1 MFKIGDLVVYSGQG
15 ICFIDD
21 ICEKT
26 MMGETKE
33 YYVLH
38 PVDNSRL
45 TISIPVDNDKVVIL
59 DIIQSDEAEKI
70 IDSFKEKGIDWIE
83 INSQRN
89 VEYSDIVKTGNRS
102 EIAKVVNTLMRK
114 KYITEINGRKFYE
127 QDTRLLVSV
136 QNILFS
142 ELAMSL
148 DTTFEEIKNK
158 VLSLI
163 EESEEQQIME
173 KGYENI

>member
-1 MFKIGDLVVYSGQG
+1 MFKIGDLIVYSGQG
-15 ICFIDD
+15 ICCIDD

-26 MMGETKE
+26 IMGETKE

-38 PVDNSRL
+38 PVDSSTL
-45 TISIPVDNDKVVIL
+45 TISILVDNEKVIML

-70 IDSFKEKGIDWIE
+70 IDSFKEKGVDWIE

-89 VEYSDIVKTGNRS
+89 VEYSDIVKTGKRS

-114 KYITEINGRKFYE
+114 KYITEIKGRKFYE

-142 ELAMSL
+142 EFAMSL
-148 DTTFEEIKNK
+148 NTTYEEIKNK
-158 VLSLI
+158 VLNII
-163 EESEEQQIME
+163 EESERQQIME
-173 KGYENI
+173 EGYENR